1 MSTRETPGWSA
12 RQRGSFAVAGLLVGT
27 LAVGAGT
34 LAMSRYLGMGLAWLA
49 LPATLGLAAV
59 AVAAFLGAR
68 AGAKAGARPV
78 EQVENAP
85 TKPVHRRT
93 MMIAAAVACLIGV
106 ALFVVQGVTREA
118 SGAWLSVGTILIAAG
133 VFLAGWLYPLRTVGR
148 CVLWAVSLQIVG
160 LAINFIAN
168 TGVRTLCADEL
179 ADVLGAKVREAAK
192 GGAHE
197 GAKQGVVD
205 GIGTTVIPIVR
216 ENEQLKGTL
225 AQREAEIESLKA
237 AALAIAETL
246 ADSGDSRFVAAAED
260 ARERGDFKA
269 LQGLL
274 VERAG
279 RAEGLVREQVE
290 AQVDRIRQIVAIA
303 SSRSDWATVEAWAG
317 KGLALAPD
325 DMFLVGIAGDL
336 AVSRG
341 QRERAT
347 SLFMRYRDHW
357 KRISDADPKD
367 RAARREHSVGLNR
380 VGDALTAAGDGP
392 GALAAYRAGM
402 AIAQSLAAS
411 DPGNT
416 EWRRDLSVSHENVG
430 DALTAAGDGP
440 GALAAYRAGMAI
452 RESLAAS
459 DPGNAQW
466 RRDLSVSHIKVGDAL
481 TAAGDGPGALA
492 AYRAGMAIA
501 QSLAASDPGNAQWQH
516 DLSISHIKIGACLA
530 SNGDIESAV
539 DELRKGRKIIQR
551 LVKLDPGNA
560 LWKRHLEVLDS
571 VLGGS

>member
-1 MSTRETPGWSA
+1 
-12 RQRGSFAVAGLLVGT
+12 
-27 LAVGAGT
+27 
-34 LAMSRYLGMGLAWLA
+34 MSRYLGMGLAWLA

-192 GGAHE
+192 GGAQE

-205 GIGTTVIPIVR
+205 GIVTTVIPIVR

-225 AQREAEIESLKA
+225 ARREAEIESLKA
-237 AALAIAETL
+237 AALATAETF
-246 ADSGDSRFVAAAED
+246 ADLGDSRFVAAAED

-279 RAEGLVREQVE
+279 RAEGAVREQVE

-367 RAARREHSVGLNR
+367 RAARREHSVGLDR

-411 DPGNT
+411 DPGN
-416 EWRRDLSVSHENVG
+416 
-430 DALTAAGDGP
+430 
-440 GALAAYRAGMAI
+440 
-452 RESLAAS
+452 
-459 DPGNAQW
+459 AQW
-466 RRDLSVSHIKVGDAL
+466 RRDLSVSHDKVGDAL

-492 AYRAGMAIA
+492 AHRAGMAIA